1 MGLENLKWLESFET
15 LKELGDIDRDLIARS
30 ASFNR
35 SSAGDVA
42 YSEGDYCEAYV
53 IRLAG
58 WSRVQR
64 TSESGRG
71 IVLYRVGPNET
82 CVLTTSCLFGKSAY
96 PAESI
101 VEEDTLDV
109 IIPNATFQILQD
121 RSEPFRRFVWNNYG
135 ELMSSLIVLIEEVT
149 FRRVDIRLAR
159 WLCAKAAGGH
169 AIETTHQEIAI
180 ELGTARE
187 VVSRL
192 LKDFERKQFLSL
204 SRGQIVINQ
213 PSEFDDWIARSSS

>member
-1 MGLENLKWLESFET
+1 MGLENLEWLESFET
-15 LKELGDIDRDLIARS
+15 LKDLADDDRNLIARS

-42 YSEGDYCEAYV
+42 YSEGDYCEA
-53 IRLAG
+53 
-58 WSRVQR
+58 
-64 TSESGRG
+64 
-71 IVLYRVGPNET
+71 
-82 CVLTTSCLFGKSAY
+82 
-96 PAESI
+96 
-101 VEEDTLDV
+101 
-109 IIPNATFQILQD
+109 
-121 RSEPFRRFVWNNYG
+121 FRRFVWNNCG
-135 ELMSSLIVLIEEVT
+135 QLMSDLIVLIEEVT

-159 WLCAKAAGGH
+159 WLCAKASGGH

-192 LKDFERKQFLSL
+192 LKDFERKRFLSL

-213 PSEFDDWIARSSS
+213 PSEFGDWIVRSSA